1 LATVSPADNSHQSV
15 ASESGRMVADALAS
29 AIMDLAE
36 ALRSEAAAPGA
47 PAPAAPA
54 ADGSAGRSA
63 GAGARSLAALPSR
76 AVAEAAG
83 AIAAAVVPAVVE
95 RIDVNALLAKV
106 DVDALLS
113 RIDVNRILDQIDVD
127 ELVGRVDMAAVA
139 REALEG
145 IDLGEIIQDSTASI
159 ATDTLEA
166 VRIQAMRA
174 DDLIARLFDALLLRR
189 RRRETALAPRRAG
202 R

>member
-1 LATVSPADNSHQSV
+1 VARDASPTGV
-15 ASESGRMVADALAS
+15 TTEGGRLVADALA
-29 AIMDLAE
+29 AALYDVAE
-36 ALRSEAAAPGA
+36 ALRTDAAEAPPQPAPRGDGDRVGERAGRSLASMSTRAMSEAAA
-47 PAPAAPA
+47 
-54 ADGSAGRSA
+54 
-63 GAGARSLAALPSR
+63 
-76 AVAEAAG
+76 
-83 AIAAAVVPAVVE
+83 AIAAAVVPAIVE

-106 DVDALLS
+106 DVDALVA
-113 RIDVNRILDQIDVD
+113 RIDVNRILDTVDVD

-145 IDLGEIIQDSTASI
+145 VDLGEIIQDSTASI

-174 DDLIARLFDALLLRR
+174 DGLLARIVDLPLRR
-189 RRRETALAPRRAG
+189 RGRQTALAPRGRA

>member
-1 LATVSPADNSHQSV
+1 VARDASPTGVTTEGGRLV
-15 ASESGRMVADALAS
+15 AEALA
-29 AIMDLAE
+29 AALYDVAE
-36 ALRSEAAAPGA
+36 ALRTDAAEAPPQPARRGDGNRVGERAGRSLASMSTRAMSEAAA
-47 PAPAAPA
+47 
-54 ADGSAGRSA
+54 
-63 GAGARSLAALPSR
+63 
-76 AVAEAAG
+76 
-83 AIAAAVVPAVVE
+83 AIAAAVVPAIVE

-106 DVDALLS
+106 DVDALVA
-113 RIDVNRILDQIDVD
+113 RIDVNRILDTVDVD

-145 IDLGEIIQDSTASI
+145 VDLGEIIQDSTASI

-174 DDLIARLFDALLLRR
+174 DGLLARIVDLPLRR
-189 RRRETALAPRRAG
+189 RGRQTALAPRGRA